1 MDTKI
6 LNHAKLAEFIQY
18 TNVRP
23 NVTRQ
28 EMLAHLES
36 ALEYGFNAAM
46 IPMCWVPLGRDVLKG
61 SSVRLATCIGLGL
74 GHESLHAKI
83 AMLRECRALGADEV
97 DYEPNMGF
105 FLSGMLAEFQEEA
118 AAIVRAAAGMPVK
131 AMLELGYIKKDSDRR
146 RAVRLLDEAGVPW
159 VKNSSGWGAGSEAA
173 SPENIRLI
181 RETVRQ
187 AHVKA
192 SGKINTYEKAV
203 ALLEAGAE
211 LLGTSS
217 GPAII
222 QMSPGDENGY

>member
-1 MDTKI
+1 
-6 LNHAKLAEFIQY
+6 
-18 TNVRP
+18 
-23 NVTRQ
+23 
-28 EMLAHLES
+28 
-36 ALEYGFNAAM
+36 
-46 IPMCWVPLGRDVLKG
+46 
-61 SSVRLATCIGLGL
+61 
-74 GHESLHAKI
+74 
-83 AMLRECRALGADEV
+83 
-97 DYEPNMGF
+97 
-105 FLSGMLAEFQEEA
+105 
-118 AAIVRAAAGMPVK
+118 
-131 AMLELGYIKKDSDRR
+131 
-146 RAVRLLDEAGVPW
+146 VRLLDEAGVPW